1 MIHPLLKN
9 TRFAT
14 LNWDSLPCHLRTL
27 LSHEKSFQP
36 FKPTSILNI
45 INQRNSNSN
54 PNANIVIV
62 SNWMDFPLGIPP
74 NLKSQF
80 DQRGINMNNVNFV
93 ISKCDLQNST
103 SQDVDHYSNILHQ
116 YLGFPVSKER
126 ISFHGF
132 NSNENDKL
140 VNSLTNNDNSGVESI
155 PTYLIGPVN
164 SGKTSIVK
172 SLIDQYN
179 PNGYTQNSSYGIS
192 DKLTHG
198 QRPITKPRIWEI
210 PNLKIIDTP
219 GWGNSGDNI
228 NEFGGI
234 FAHVNSKGRSNIFSS
249 LKKVKEKTKTIK
261 LSPELK
267 SFQINKMIIITPKGR
282 FGDKFEITLSGDLP
296 SREITE
302 ITSISNSDA
311 VKLTKV
317 KENPY
322 ISWPKWKSEIVE
334 DSNSF
339 DLILESIGSIH
350 IESTQKC
357 DWKITT
363 PKLVSTATFSENE
376 LKPLMNFR

>member
-14 LNWDSLPCHLRTL
+14 LNWESLPCHLRTL
-27 LSHEKSFQP
+27 ISHEKSFQP

-45 INQRNSNSN
+45 INKRNSTSD

-62 SNWMDFPLGIPP
+62 SNWMDFPLAIPP
-74 NLKSQF
+74 NLKSQL
-80 DQRGINMNNVNFV
+80 DQRGINFNQVNFV
-93 ISKCDLQNST
+93 ISKCDLLPS
-103 SQDVDHYSNILHQ
+103 SSSSSKPYIEHFSNLLQQ
-116 YLGFPVSKER
+116 YIDFPVSNER

-132 NSNENDKL
+132 ESNENEKL
-140 VNSLTNNDNSGVESI
+140 VNSLTVNGGEELT
-155 PTYLIGPVN
+155 PTYFIGPVN

-172 SLIDQYN
+172 SLINDFN
-179 PNGYTQNSSYGIS
+179 PNGVTQNPNFGIS

-198 QRPITKPRIWEI
+198 QKPITKPRIWDI

-219 GWGNSGDNI
+219 GWANSSDNI

-234 FAHVNSKGRSNIFSS
+234 FSHVNSKGRSQIFSS
-249 LKKVKEKTKTIK
+249 VKKVKENTKTIK

-302 ITSISNSDA
+302 IKSISNSEA
-311 VKLTKV
+311 VKLTK
-317 KENPY
+317 KDENPF
-322 ISWPKWKSEIVE
+322 ISWPKWKSEIIQ

-339 DLILESIGSIH
+339 DLIIESIGSIH

-357 DWKITT
+357 NWKITT
-363 PKLVSTATFSENE
+363 PKLVSTAVFMENK
-376 LKPLMNFR
+376 LTPIL